1 MAKVSKVIQ
10 SFNAG
15 ELSPLMANRIDQV
28 KYDSGCQVLE
38 NMFPLIYG
46 AAKRRPGTEFIAR
59 QHTAGSKGRN
69 ISFERSVTN
78 TYTLSFENK
87 RIRVFKGDA
96 DGTTLG
102 DRIYETAI
110 DIDGITLSSGNP
122 VSISTDGSHGYEDGD
137 TVKFQDV
144 DGTVE
149 LNGNEY
155 VVTRVDTDDFT
166 LDGTDG
172 DDFTAW
178 GTTAGTAKKVLE
190 IHSPYLTADLRDL
203 KVEHSADV
211 MYITHDDYEPRKLS
225 RTSDTAWTLE
235 VTDIGTGPFRDQN
248 TDKSKT
254 IAVAEIGGGGLG
266 VGASVTLTATGTN
279 NVPFDSS
286 VTAGHLP
293 NISTTAITAFAD
305 YTGTV
310 ADTTKVTA
318 GTHGLST
325 GDIVRISGTTSY
337 NGQFN
342 ITKIDANDF
351 HIFIAFVADDATG
364 EVINVTSKAQTGALF
379 KIVYSGAIP
388 SQAGALDTGSLND
401 THTALEVPK
410 GTTWDLTT
418 NGTWG
423 TAGNSATVVLER
435 SYDGGTVHETVVTVT
450 SAANKN
456 IVTSGTEEFDN
467 ALYRVRVSEVGGDNS
482 VCSSQ
487 LSIRDTSRTG
497 IVEITAVASTTSATA
512 TVRRALGL
520 GTDTAVAA
528 THRFSEGSWS
538 NKRGWP
544 KTVSISPE
552 DRLAFAG
559 NSAEPLTVWGSE
571 IGDWTNYLSGGSLD
585 TDPYVFELVGSGQQN
600 EIQWSVPKR
609 AMILGTVGGE
619 HLFGASNDDEA
630 VTPTNVQAKLQTTY
644 GSESIRAEIVNQA
657 ILFVQRGGLKIREL
671 LYDFEADSHK
681 ADDLTV
687 FAEHITKSGIVDI
700 AFQRN
705 PNPLLWCVRD
715 DGDIAVMSY
724 ERDQGIFSWARIVT
738 DGDFESVNV
747 IYGGVRNED
756 EVWVSVKRVING
768 STARYIERF
777 KPQDWEQVDDAVM
790 VDSAVV
796 VQSASRAS
804 QDIILASDTVRY
816 GRGIYGSS
824 FYGGTFG

>member
-1 MAKVSKVIQ
+1 MAKVSKVRQ

-15 ELSPLMANRIDQV
+15 ELSPLMDARIDQA
-28 KYDSGCQVLE
+28 KYDAGCLVLE

-59 QHTAGSKGRN
+59 QHTAGSKGRM

-78 TYTLSFENK
+78 TYSLGFENQ
-87 RIRVFKGDA
+87 RIRIFKGNA
-96 DGTTLG
+96 DSTTNG

-110 DIDGITLSSGNP
+110 DIDGITLGSGNP
-122 VSISTDGSHGYEDGD
+122 VSISTNGSHGYENGD

-144 DGTVE
+144 DGTTE

-155 VVTRVDTDDFT
+155 VITRTDPDDFT

-172 DDFTAW
+172 DNFTAW
-178 GTTAGTAKKVLE
+178 GTTAGTVKKVLE
-190 IHSPYLTADLRDL
+190 VHSPYLTADLRDL

-211 MYITHDDYEPRKLS
+211 MYITHEDYEPRKLS

-235 VTDIGTGPFRDQN
+235 ATDFGTGPFRDLG
-248 TDKSKT
+248 TDTTKT
-254 IAVAEIGGGGLG
+254 LAVDEIGGGGLG
-266 VGASVTLTATGTN
+266 VGASVTLTAAGTN

-286 VTAGHLP
+286 ITAGHLP
-293 NISTTAITAFAD
+293 NISTTAITVFAD
-305 YTGTV
+305 YNGTV
-310 ADTTKVTA
+310 AGTTKVTA

-337 NGQFN
+337 NSQFN

-351 HIFIAFVADDATG
+351 HIFITFVADDATG
-364 EVINVTSKAQTGALF
+364 EVVNVTSKAQTGALF

-388 SQAGALDTGSLND
+388 SQPGALVTNGLNN
-401 THTALEVPK
+401 THTALEVPR
-410 GTTWDLTT
+410 GVTWDFTT

-423 TAGNSATVVLER
+423 TAADAASVVLER
-435 SYDGGTVHETVVTVT
+435 SYDGGTVFETVVTVT

-456 IVTSGTEEFDN
+456 VTTSGTEEFDD
-467 ALYRVRVSEVGGDNS
+467 ALYRARVSEAGGDAS
-482 VCSSQ
+482 VCSTQ
-487 LSIRDTSRTG
+487 LSLRDTSRTG

-512 TVRRALGL
+512 TVRKSLGL
-520 GTDTAVAA
+520 STDTAVAA
-528 THRFSEGSWS
+528 THRFAEGSWS

-552 DRLAFAG
+552 DRLAFGG
-559 NSAEPLTVWGSE
+559 NASEPLTLWGSE
-571 IGDWTNYLSGGSLD
+571 VGDWENYLSGGSLD

-600 EIQWSVPKR
+600 EIQWSVPKK
-609 AMILGTVGGE
+609 AIIFGTVGGE

-630 VTPTNVQAKLQTTY
+630 ITPTNVQAKPQTTY
-644 GSESIRAEIVNQA
+644 GSENIKAEVVNQA
-657 ILFVQRGGLKIREL
+657 ILFVQRGGLKIREF
-671 LYDFEADSHK
+671 LYNFQDDAHR

-700 AFQRN
+700 AFQRS
-705 PNPLLWCVRD
+705 PNPTLWCVRD

-724 ERDQGIFSWARIVT
+724 ERDQDVFSWARIIT
-738 DGDFESVNV
+738 DGDFESVSV
-747 IYGGVRNED
+747 IYGGVRAED
-756 EVWVSVKRVING
+756 EVWVTVKRIIN
-768 STARYIERF
+768 SATVRYVERF
-777 KPQDWEQVDDAVM
+777 KPQNWTQKDDAVM

-796 VQSASRAS
+796 VVLASRDA
-804 QDIILASDTVRY
+804 QDIILASDTIRA
-816 GRGIYGSS
+816 GSGLAGSS
-824 FYGGTFG
+824 FCGGTL